1 MLYQAYDFQY
11 KATRPIYH
19 VASMGQ
25 QLLEHPLNP
34 FSYTLMAKPTA
45 AVLEGVSRTLHCY
58 DKQGFDCESVEVNG
72 KEVLVEEHVLIDT
85 PFCQLRHFSKPLAK
99 LQQPKLLL
107 MAPLSGHHAT
117 LLKGTVKS
125 LLSKHDVY
133 ITDWK
138 DAREIPVS
146 EGAFG
151 MDDYVTTVLDFMQQ
165 LGPNTHI
172 LAVCQP
178 SVQALLV
185 AALLADS
192 ELAPPSVTIMAGPI
206 DTRINPTAVNKFADK
221 YSLEQFKQRVICTVP
236 YGYAGEARKVYPG
249 FLQLVSFMSMNMR
262 AHYKRTI
269 GFLDDVMHGKD
280 DQANDY
286 REFYD
291 EYLAVMDMPAEFYL
305 ECIDKIFQNHELARG
320 VLTYKGEV
328 VDLSKIKRS
337 ALFTI
342 EGERDDITG
351 LGQTEAAQG
360 LCSGLPA
367 TKRKHY
373 VQKDAG
379 HYGVFNGFRFR
390 KGILPKVEAFIA
402 KHDDA

>member
-1 MLYQAYDFQY
+1 MLYQAYDLQY
-11 KATRPIYH
+11 KATRPMFH
-19 VASMGQ
+19 FASMGQ
-25 QLLEHPLNP
+25 QIVEHPLNP
-34 FSYTLMAKPTA
+34 FSYTPMAKPSA
-45 AVLEGVSRTLHCY
+45 AVFEGISRTLRCY
-58 DKQGFDCESVEVNG
+58 DKQGFDCDTANVNG
-72 KEVLVEEHVLIDT
+72 KQVHVEEHVLVDT
-85 PFCQLRHFSKPLAK
+85 PFCQLRHFAKPLVK

-117 LLKGTVKS
+117 LLKGTVQS
-125 LLSKHDVY
+125 LLSNHDVY

-146 EGAFG
+146 EGSFG
-151 MDDYVTTVLDFMQQ
+151 MDDYVTTVLGFMEA

-172 LAVCQP
+172 MAVCQP
-178 SVQALLV
+178 SIQALIV
-185 AALLADS
+185 TALLADT

-206 DTRINPTAVNKFADK
+206 DTRINPTAVDHFADK
-221 YSLEQFKQRVICTVP
+221 YTLEQFKQRVICTVP
-236 YGYAGEARKVYPG
+236 FGYAGEGRQVYPG

-262 AHYKRTI
+262 AHIKRSI
-269 GFLDDVMHGKD
+269 GFMDDVMLGKD

-305 ECIDKIFQNHELARG
+305 ECVDKVFKNHELARG
-320 VLTYKGEV
+320 VLTYKDKV
-328 VDLSKIKRS
+328 IDLSAIKDT

-351 LGQTEAAQG
+351 AGQTEAAHG
-360 LCSGLPA
+360 LCSNLPA
-367 TKRKHY
+367 KKRQHY
-373 VQKDAG
+373 TQKDAG

-390 KGILPKVEAFIA
+390 NGILPKVEAFIA
-402 KHDDA
+402 KHDTA

>member
-1 MLYQAYDFQY
+1 MLYQTYDLQY
-11 KATRPIYH
+11 KVTRPAYH
-19 VASMGQ
+19 LASMGQ

-34 FSYTLMAKPTA
+34 FSYTLMAKPAA
-45 AVLEGVSRTLHCY
+45 AVLEGVSRTLRCY
-58 DKQGFDCESVEVNG
+58 DKQGFDCHTAEVDG
-72 KEVLVEEHVLIDT
+72 KQVLVEERILVDT
-85 PFCQLRHFSKPLAK
+85 PFCQLLHFSKPLAN

-117 LLKGTVKS
+117 LLKDTVKS

-138 DAREIPVS
+138 DARDIPVS
-146 EGAFG
+146 AGSFD
-151 MDDYVTTVLDFMQQ
+151 MDDYVTTVMSFMEA
-165 LGPNTHI
+165 LGPKTHI

-185 AALLADS
+185 TALLADT

-206 DTRINPTAVNKFADK
+206 DTRISPTSVNRFAEK
-221 YSLEQFKQRVICTVP
+221 YPLEQFKQRVIYPVP
-236 YGYAGEARKVYPG
+236 FGYAGEGRKVYPG

-262 AHYKRTI
+262 AHIKRTV
-269 GFLDDVMHGKD
+269 GFIDDLAHGKD

-305 ECIDKIFQNHELARG
+305 ECIDKIFMKHELARG
-320 VLTYKGEV
+320 VLTYKGEI
-328 VDLSKIKRS
+328 VDLAAIKHS

-342 EGERDDITG
+342 EGEKDDITG
-351 LGQTEAAQG
+351 LGQTEAAHG
-360 LCSGLPA
+360 LCSSLTA
-367 TKRKHY
+367 KKRKHY
-373 VQKDAG
+373 VQEGAG

-402 KHDDA
+402 KHDAA